1 MSHVTI
7 SLETIIQR
15 SFDGKQRTLATT
27 TGISPGQISKFT
39 NGTQPLTHSTLQTL
53 CNHLDKEDSKALC
66 LAAARDL
73 LPPDIAEEIT
83 FEAES
88 QTLHAPTTTFNS
100 LDAKSEEIFTKLRA
114 LVRKDPET
122 RDWLH
127 HLATWIFP
135 NSNQD

>member
-7 SLETIIQR
+7 TLETIIER
-15 SFDGKQRTLATT
+15 SFDGKQRALATAS
-27 TGISPGQISKFT
+27 GITPGQVSKFLK
-39 NGTQPLTHSTLQTL
+39 GTQPLTHSTLETL
-53 CNHLDKEDSKALC
+53 CNHLDKEDCQALC

-73 LPPDIAEEIT
+73 LPPDIAEAIT
-83 FEAES
+83 LETPT
-88 QTLHAPTTTFNS
+88 QTLHEPTTFND
-100 LDAKSEEIFTKLRA
+100 LDPKTEEIFTKLRA